1 MRGMNRE
8 FLGRMRERV
17 TFEAFTG
24 LDDGLGGV
32 TRGWRRVANGWA
44 AIEMV
49 AVKEDTVAQQHARA
63 IAYRLMA
70 RKPPG
75 LNPGWRAAGTA
86 GGGTDCAAPARRGRR
101 ACAGAAG
108 RGLAGGGNSGGRAG
122 EHAFLREVSGIR
134 HAQDDGAAV
143 FAPGH

>member
-1 MRGMNRE
+1 MKNRSAE

-24 LDDGLGGV
+24 MDDGLGGM

-49 AVKEDTVAQQHARA
+49 AMKEEAAAQQHIRA
-63 IAYRLMA
+63 IAYRLVA

-75 LNPGWRAAGTA
+75 LNPAWRVRWRNRLLGITA
-86 GGGTDCAAPARRGRR
+86 LADVEGRPELVLMQARED
-101 ACAGAAG
+101 A
-108 RGLAGGGNSGGRAG
+108 LS
-122 EHAFLREVSGIR
+122 
-134 HAQDDGAAV
+134 
-143 FAPGH
+143 

>member
-1 MRGMNRE
+1 MIRGGE

-32 TRGWRRVANGWA
+32 TRGWRRVAGGWA

-49 AVKEDTVAQQHARA
+49 AMKEDTVAQQHARA
-63 IAYRLMA
+63 IRYRLVA

-75 LNPGWRAAGTA
+75 LSPAWRVRWRNRLRGITA
-86 GGGTDCAAPARRGRR
+86 LADV
-101 ACAGAAG
+101 AG
-108 RGLAGGGNSGGRAG
+108 RPELV
-122 EHAFLREVSGIR
+122 LRQAREEMLS
-134 HAQDDGAAV
+134 
-143 FAPGH
+143 

>member
-49 AVKEDTVAQQHARA
+49 AVKEETVAQQHASA
-63 IAYRLMA
+63 IAYKLVV

-75 LNPGWRAAGTA
+75 LNPGWRVRWRNRLLGITA
-86 GGGTDCAAPARRGRR
+86 LADVDGRPE
-101 ACAGAAG
+101 
-108 RGLAGGGNSGGRAG
+108 L
-122 EHAFLREVSGIR
+122 VVMQ
-134 HAQDDGAAV
+134 AQEEAV
-143 FAPGH
+143 A